1 MCGWSIFDY
10 SLLVPIQIGLLVI
23 LEFKSM
29 GLRFGLKN
37 ILPTLVT
44 QPDTASDNSAL
55 AMCRLN
61 RSEKPEHRI
70 RCARHT
76 RFFLR

>member
-1 MCGWSIFDY
+1 MMFGWSIFDY
-10 SLLVPIQIGLLVI
+10 SLLVPIQIGLLAI

-44 QPDTASDNSAL
+44 QPDTAAD
-55 AMCRLN
+55 
-61 RSEKPEHRI
+61 H
-70 RCARHT
+70 
-76 RFFLR
+76 